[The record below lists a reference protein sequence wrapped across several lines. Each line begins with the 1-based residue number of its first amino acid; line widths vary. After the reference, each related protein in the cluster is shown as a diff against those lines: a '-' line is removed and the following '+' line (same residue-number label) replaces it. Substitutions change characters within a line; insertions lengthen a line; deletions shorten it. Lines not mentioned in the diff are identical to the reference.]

1 MIEFCSCGAQ
11 LPPDAIFCHKCGKPQ
26 REVSPEAPPE
36 EVAERALPPFVPIR
50 PEAIPPATQPLGF
63 RNPVAVRI
71 ALLVGV
77 VATVLGFIP
86 LLNWLGAGFFA
97 VYFYRRKT
105 GSLLNVGAGARMGWI
120 TGVLMFPMWAAILIG
135 EVFSGRLDSVMQQ
148 QMKGW
153 PGQDPA
159 SVQQMV
165 AILTSAP
172 GVAMMLA
179 LCFLVITCLSVAG
192 GALGAKMVGRG

>member
-1 MIEFCSCGAQ
+1 MPESCSCGAQ
-11 LPPDAIFCHKCGKPQ
+11 LPPDAVFCHKCGKPQ
-26 REVSPEAPPE
+26 RDVAPETPPE
-36 EVAERALPPFVPIR
+36 EPRGPETVPPPA
-50 PEAIPPATQPLGF
+50 PIPPQLYLAPVGQTLSF

-120 TGVLMFPMWAAILIG
+120 TGVLMFPMTAAILLA
-135 EVFSGRLDSVMQQ
+135 EVFSGVMQQ
-148 QMKGW
+148 QMIKNW
-153 PGQDPA
+153 PGLDPA
-159 SVQQMV
+159 AARQF
-165 AILTSAP
+165 AELLTS
-172 GVAMMLA
+172 GSGIVLLLA
-179 LCFLVITCLSVAG
+179 FSFVMITCLSIAG
-192 GALGAKMVGRG
+192 GALGAKVVGRG